1 MHALLRCRTSRV
13 VAAVC
18 PAAAQITE
26 IKVLLKSML
35 YMAPPPGAIEAMTL
49 YIVVSDTES
58 LGMIQDMIDESKLI
72 GSRKARQP

>member
-1 MHALLRCRTSRV
+1 M
-13 VAAVC
+13 C